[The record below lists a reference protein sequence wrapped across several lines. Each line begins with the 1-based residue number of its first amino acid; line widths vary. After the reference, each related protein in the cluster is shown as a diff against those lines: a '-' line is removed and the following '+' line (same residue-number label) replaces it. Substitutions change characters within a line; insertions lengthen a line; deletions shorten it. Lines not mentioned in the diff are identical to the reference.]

1 MENLC
6 NNCIYDGSVF
16 EFCDDCRVL
25 GTSLKPPHKQ
35 YDEFYKDCTT
45 DLQIEPCMVALGSC
59 HMTPPS
65 LDEYTDF
72 DKTKFNQRS
81 DIPAPS
87 FFIDNVNQLKG
98 YQLQPKEI
106 KYMLNALKSPQQALA
121 SWEFNETF
129 VTQSSYFEIS
139 ATFPS
144 FKEEYDMKVVDEII
158 DLAKK
163 IKKITRVS

>member
-6 NNCIYDGSVF
+6 NNCSYDGSVF

-45 DLQIEPCMVALGSC
+45 ELQIEPCMVALGSC

-87 FFIDNVNQLKG
+87 FFVENINQLKG
-98 YQLQPKEI
+98 YMLQPKDI
-106 KYMLNALKSPQQALA
+106 KHMIKALRAPDFALA
-121 SWEFNETF
+121 SWEFNKTF
-129 VTQSSYFEIS
+129 VTSFCEDS
-139 ATFPS
+139 AVFPK
-144 FKEEYDMKVVDEII
+144 FKQEYDMKVVEKII